1 MTPLTIS
8 VRTYAW
14 VFLSLLLLAALTM
27 GIAQMDLGLLNIAAA
42 LGIAVAKAALVVLYF
57 MHVRT
62 SSRITWLFA
71 AAGFFWLLIFL
82 VLVMGDVLTRGWF
95 PSPETESFYP

>member
-62 SSRITWLFA
+62 SNRITWLFA